1 MVNIAAR
8 LDTLLREARVPIH
21 GVSIGRRDDP
31 TSWRIGYTADATEPQ
46 RRAGDAILAAFDV
59 AAEENMAAGR
69 LIEEQLKQPLVR
81 AMLQAFAPVLGRT
94 PEECKELL
102 RVELLKSGQ

>member
-8 LDTLLREARVPIH
+8 LDTLLRAASIPIH
-21 GVSIGRRDDP
+21 GVSIGRRNDP
-31 TSWRIGYTADATEPQ
+31 TSWRIGYTVDATEPQ

-59 AAEENMAAGR
+59 VAEEKMAAGYLVEER
-69 LIEEQLKQPLVR
+69 LEQPLVS

-102 RVELLKSGQ
+102 RAELLKSGQ